1 MIIGTVVN
9 SAAIVMGGTLGI
21 LVARVGAG
29 TERRANTIDA
39 VIKMM
44 GLAIVVLGLQMS
56 LLEKHAYLPVVICL
70 VAGTLIGELVGIE
83 KAIER
88 FGIFLKKLT
97 KSRSDTFVS
106 GFVSASVL
114 FCVGATA
121 ILGSLREGLMNDPQ
135 LLYIKSLM
143 DGIMAVI
150 FAGSMGVGVL
160 FSAIPIFIYQGILTL
175 GASQLGF
182 IQENPV
188 IISGISVTGGIIVA
202 GIGLNLLGVTKL
214 RISNT
219 LPAIFLT
226 PIYDAVA
233 LYIAG

>member
-9 SAAIVMGGTLGI
+9 STAIVMGGTLGI
-21 LVARVGAG
+21 LIARVGAG

-70 VAGTLIGELVGIE
+70 VVGTLIGELVGIE

-97 KSRSDTFVS
+97 RSSSDTFVS